1 MSESETMTATGRPT
15 SAPGRSLL
23 SAPLAWDAA
32 SAAQA
37 RRHARAAASELA
49 LDPAVQRACVLAASE
64 LVSNAVEHGTPPLR
78 LRLWALAG
86 GLRVEVEDASPAA
99 PTELTVPLTAAS
111 GRGLA
116 IVGAVS
122 STWGHYST
130 DSGKCVWCDVV
141 ASAATGPT
149 GVAPG

>member
-15 SAPGRSLL
+15 TAPGRSLL
-23 SAPLAWDAA
+23 AAPLPWDAG
-32 SAAQA
+32 SVAQA
-37 RRHARAAASELA
+37 RNHARAAAIELQ
-49 LDPAVQRACVLAASE
+49 LDPALSRACVLAASE
-64 LVSNAVEHGTPPLR
+64 LVSNAVEHGTPPLQ

-86 GLRVEVEDASPAA
+86 GLRLEVEDASPGPPSPLDV
-99 PTELTVPLTAAS
+99 PTTAAS

-122 STWGHYST
+122 SAWGHYST

-141 ASAATGPT
+141 ASTAAASGGTGT
-149 GVAPG
+149 G